1 MVLPPETA
9 RMLNALEAFLD
20 APPLPC
26 DFRCIRCHNHVAF
39 DYNLIQDLYPFSMAK
54 LLFDPD
60 VTGVMHGEYSH
71 PIRGLYVG
79 EHPEGS
85 HVDAVSVYCSS
96 CGSWLGWRIIR
107 HYTSHHPVIRQGQ
120 FVLACGG
127 AGIEPGE
134 VFMYALH
141 DDDDD
146 DDKPK
151 SFKKALPLEVG

>member
-1 MVLPPETA
+1 MFQVHMALPPETA

-107 HYTSHHPVIRQGQ
+107 QYADHHPVIRQGQ
-120 FVLACGG
+120 FVLACVVDFTFNNFL
-127 AGIEPGE
+127 
-134 VFMYALH
+134 VFLVINWV
-141 DDDDD
+141 
-146 DDKPK
+146 KF
-151 SFKKALPLEVG
+151 S